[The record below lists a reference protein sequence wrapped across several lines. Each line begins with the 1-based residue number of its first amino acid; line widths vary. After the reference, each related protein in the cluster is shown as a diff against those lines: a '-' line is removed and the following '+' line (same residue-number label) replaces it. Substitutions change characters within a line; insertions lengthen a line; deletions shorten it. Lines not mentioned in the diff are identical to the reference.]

1 MANGASQPLFAL
13 VFANVLTALG
23 TPRANDYA
31 LLFVALAF
39 GAFLSNF
46 LQIGLFGYAAQKMT
60 RRVREACFRSILRQ
74 EMAFFDREENATGS
88 LTQKLSSEASSI
100 AGLTGQSVGALLQG
114 IAGIA
119 TGLTLA
125 FIASWRL
132 SLLILGMVP
141 LIGFAGYL
149 QLRALVGF
157 GEKTRIAYED
167 SNKRA
172 NETILNIRTVATL
185 TQERSF
191 YGQYAQSMFAPHRIA
206 VKGAVVSSVGF
217 AVSQAVLHFAWAAS
231 LFYGSYLLKIEIHQ
245 PTDILNSMCN
255 ISF

>member
-1 MANGASQPLFAL
+1 
-13 VFANVLTALG
+13 
-23 TPRANDYA
+23 
-31 LLFVALAF
+31 
-39 GAFLSNF
+39 
-46 LQIGLFGYAAQKMT
+46 MT

-74 EMAFFDREENATGS
+74 EMAYFDKDENATGS
-88 LTQKLSSEASSI
+88 LTQKLSSEASSV
-100 AGLTGQSVGALLQG
+100 AGLTGQSVGAFLQG
-114 IAGIA
+114 IAGIT

-125 FIASWRL
+125 FIYSWRL

-185 TQERSF
+185 TREQSF
-191 YGQYAQSMFAPHRIA
+191 YNQYANSMVAPHKIA
-206 VKGAVVSSVGF
+206 VNGAVISSTGF
-217 AVSQAVLHFAWAAS
+217 AVSQAVLHFAWATS
-231 LFYGSYLLKIEIHQ
+231 LYYGAYLMKIGIHN
-245 PTDILNSMCN
+245 PGDILNSMCIN
-255 ISF
+255 KLM